1 MVITNYKKLFIT
13 IIALVILFYSGYKI
27 LLWAKE
33 NGATKVQSTEF
44 QTQAIITDENQAKE
58 MNLISE
64 EENLG
69 VFAVNFDYLKEK
81 NPDTVGWIKI
91 DGTNI
96 DYPVVKGKNNDF
108 YLNHSFDKSPNG
120 VGWVFADYRGDGTM
134 FGTLKNILKKEWYDN
149 NTTITYADE
158 SGVYNYKIFSIYRIE
173 KEDYY
178 ITTGFQ
184 NKTEYK
190 QFLDTL
196 KSRSIKNFGVE
207 LTEKGKILTLSTCAN
222 DNRYRVVLHAKVE
235 KVPASE

>member
-1 MVITNYKKLFIT
+1 
-13 IIALVILFYSGYKI
+13 
-27 LLWAKE
+27 
-33 NGATKVQSTEF
+33 
-44 QTQAIITDENQAKE
+44 
-58 MNLISE
+58 
-64 EENLG
+64 
-69 VFAVNFDYLKEK
+69 LKEK
-81 NPDTVGWIKI
+81 NPDTVGWIKVE
-91 DGTNI
+91 GTNI
-96 DYPVVKGKNNDF
+96 DYPVVRGKNNDF

-120 VGWVFADYRGDGTM
+120 VGWVFADYRDNFDGNDLNTIIYGHNRRDGTM

-149 NTTITYADE
+149 NTTITYADP

-207 LTEKGKILTLSTCAN
+207 LTENDQILTLSTCAN

-235 KVPASE
+235 KVPVE